1 MQVVLTKDI
10 PGIGRKGDLKNVKKG
25 FFANFLAGRG
35 AIVATQTKI
44 QEAQEIQK
52 RQVVEKERIAEQAHE
67 ISKKIKGAKIVLK
80 GKAKGDKLYGSI
92 TEREILDALQE
103 KLNIRLEK
111 EHLLLSEHIKVVG
124 TYEIPVRL
132 KEGVETKFTLE
143 IKAA

>member
-10 PGIGRKGDLKNVKKG
+10 PGVGRKGEIKNVKEG
-25 FFANFLAGRG
+25 FFSNFLSKKG
-35 AIVATQTKI
+35 AVVATDEKI
-44 QEAQEIQK
+44 KEAKQIQK
-52 RQVVEKERIAEQAHE
+52 RQVVEKERIAEQAQE
-67 ISKKIKGAKIVLK
+67 ISKKMKGLKIVLK

-103 KLNIRLEK
+103 KLNVRLEK
-111 EHLLLSEHIKVVG
+111 EHLLLSEHIKVLG